1 MTRAI
6 SLQKLEESEYLL
18 RTNNYRKGLGMDT
31 PGCKM
36 LNRT

>member
-18 RTNNYRKGLGMDT
+18 RTNNYRKGLGM
-31 PGCKM
+31 GYLQVAKC
-36 LNRT
+36 